1 MDPNKHSTLLKTC
14 VSRARTTVLTTQT
27 VSEAIA
33 RLQHKK
39 TGSSILYIY
48 VVDEEYYLKGV
59 VSTRALLVSDPNK
72 SIESIMKSSIIT
84 MREDETLGH
93 AMDAMQKN
101 KLLAVPVVNPEGYF
115 LGLIDLEHYVEQKL
129 DIEQVNRRL
138 NVFQLIGYHLKPKQE
153 LGVFKNY
160 FKRMPWI
167 VCNMLGGLICA
178 FISRTYS
185 DVLTQL
191 IILAFFIPLVLTL
204 SESTSMQSLAET
216 LHWIEDKSY
225 KTSILIYRL
234 LKELRTVFLIA
245 VTCGMLM
252 GGSSLFFEHSYL
264 ASIILSLSIVSSIL
278 CSTLIGAVMPII
290 FHKMKKDTK
299 AAAGPITLMF
309 ADVVSTAIYLTIGW
323 LILI

>member
-1 MDPNKHSTLLKTC
+1 MDLNKRSALLKTC
-14 VSRARTTVLTTQT
+14 VSKVHTTVLTTQT
-27 VSEAIA
+27 VAEAIA

-48 VVDEEYYLKGV
+48 VVDEAYHLKGV
-59 VSTRALLVSDPNK
+59 VSTRVLLVSAPDK

-84 MREDETLGH
+84 MREEETLGH

-101 KLLAVPVVNPEGYF
+101 KLLAVPVVNQEGYF
-115 LGLIDLEHYVEQKL
+115 LGVIDLEHYVEQKL

-153 LGVFKNY
+153 LGVFRNY
-160 FKRMPWI
+160 LKRMPWI

-178 FISRTYS
+178 LISHTYS
-185 DVLTQL
+185 EVLTKL

-216 LHWIEDKSY
+216 LHWIGDKAY
-225 KTSILIYRL
+225 KKSVLFYRI
-234 LKELRTVFLIA
+234 LKELRTVILIA
-245 VTCGMLM
+245 VTCAALM
-252 GGSSLFFEHSYL
+252 GFSSLFFEHSYL
-264 ASIILSLSIVSSIL
+264 TSIILSLSILCSIL

-309 ADVVSTAIYLTIGW
+309 ADIVSTAIYLTIGW